1 MLISQGAAR
10 NERINLNLACSLALI
25 AGALNAA
32 AFYAVGFFAANMTG
46 NVSALSDH
54 LATAQWGPGLFFLAI
69 VITFIVGATVSSL
82 LINAGRRRGIAG
94 IYVHSILLEA
104 SLLALLGVAD
114 IWLLTVW
121 RPPLL
126 TLGLAFLMGLQ
137 NATVTRISDARV
149 RTTHVSGMATDI
161 GIELGIAIDIL
172 RGRELDAYS
181 DDAGKLDAHAAENR
195 ARLKLHAWTIAAFL
209 LGGIIG
215 VLVYRAIGGYLLL
228 VCAALLF
235 LIAIGGM
242 RNRRRTFTTTAT
254 RRFR

>member
-10 NERINLNLACSLALI
+10 NARINLHLACSLALI

-54 LATAQWGPGLFFLAI
+54 FATAQWGPGLFFLAI
-69 VITFIVGATVSSL
+69 VVTFIIGATVSSL
-82 LINAGRRRGIAG
+82 LINAGRRRGIVG
-94 IYVHSILLEA
+94 IYAYSILLEA
-104 SLLALLGVAD
+104 CLLALLGAAD

-126 TLGLAFLMGLQ
+126 ILGLSFLMGLQ

-161 GIELGIAIDIL
+161 GIELGIAFDIL
-172 RGRELDAYS
+172 RGREPDI
-181 DDAGKLDAHAAENR
+181 HAAENR

-209 LGGIIG
+209 LGGVVG
-215 VLVYRAIGGYLLL
+215 VLVYRAIGGYLFLL
-228 VCAALLF
+228 CAAVLL
-235 LIAIGGM
+235 LIAIGGI
-242 RNRRRTFTTTAT
+242 RKRKTFTTTAT
-254 RRFR
+254 RRFRWMPQRRR

>member
-10 NERINLNLACSLALI
+10 NARINLNLACSLALI

-69 VITFIVGATVSSL
+69 VATFIVGATVSSL

-94 IYVHSILLEA
+94 IYAYSILVEA
-104 SLLALLGVAD
+104 CLLAPLGLAD

-126 TLGLAFLMGLQ
+126 ILGLAFLMGLQ

-161 GIELGIAIDIL
+161 GIELGIAFDIL
-172 RGRELDAYS
+172 RAREPDI
-181 DDAGKLDAHAAENR
+181 HAAENR

-209 LGGIIG
+209 LGGIVG

-228 VCAALLF
+228 VCAAVLL
-235 LIAIGGM
+235 LIAIGGI
-242 RNRRRTFTTTAT
+242 RKRGTFVTTAT
-254 RRFR
+254 RRFRWMPRRRRP

>member
-69 VITFIVGATVSSL
+69 VVTFIVGAAVSSL

-94 IYVHSILLEA
+94 IYAYSILLEA
-104 SLLALLGVAD
+104 CLLALLGLAD

-172 RGRELDAYS
+172 RGREP
-181 DDAGKLDAHAAENR
+181 DAHAAENR

-209 LGGIIG
+209 LGGVIG
-215 VLVYRAIGGYLLL
+215 VIVYRAIGGYLLL
-228 VCAALLF
+228 VCAALLL
-235 LIAIGGM
+235 LISIGGI
-242 RNRRRTFTTTAT
+242 RNRRGTFATTGT
-254 RRFR
+254 RRFRWMPQRRP

>member
-25 AGALNAA
+25 AGSLNAA

-69 VITFIVGATVSSL
+69 VVTFIVGATVSSL
-82 LINAGRRRGIAG
+82 LVNAGRRRGIAG
-94 IYVHSILLEA
+94 IYAYSILLEA
-104 SLLALLGVAD
+104 GLLALLGLAD
-114 IWLLTVW
+114 IWLLMIW

-172 RGRELDAYS
+172 RGQEP
-181 DDAGKLDAHAAENR
+181 DAHAAENR
-195 ARLKLHAWTIAAFL
+195 SRLKLHAWTIAAFL
-209 LGGIIG
+209 LGGVIG
-215 VLVYRAIGGYLLL
+215 VIVYRAIGGYLLL
-228 VCAALLF
+228 VCAALLL
-235 LIAIGGM
+235 LIALGGI
-242 RNRRRTFTTTAT
+242 RNRRGTFLTTAT
-254 RRFR
+254 RRFRWAPQRRG

>member
-54 LATAQWGPGLFFLAI
+54 LAMAQWGPGLFFLAI
-69 VITFIVGATVSSL
+69 IVTFIVGATVSSL

-94 IYVHSILLEA
+94 IYAYSILLEA
-104 SLLALLGVAD
+104 CLLALLGVAD

-161 GIELGIAIDIL
+161 GIELGIVIDIQ
-172 RGRELDAYS
+172 RGQEP
-181 DDAGKLDAHAAENR
+181 DAHSAENR
-195 ARLKLHAWTIAAFL
+195 TRLKLHAWTIAAFL
-209 LGGIIG
+209 LGGVIG
-215 VLVYRAIGGYLLL
+215 VIVYRAIGGYLLL
-228 VCAALLF
+228 VCAALLL
-235 LIAIGGM
+235 LIAIGGI
-242 RNRRRTFTTTAT
+242 RHRRGTFATTAT
-254 RRFR
+254 RRFRWMPQRRL

>member
-32 AFYAVGFFAANMTG
+32 AFYAVGFFSANMTG
-46 NVSALSDH
+46 NVSSLSDH
-54 LATAQWGPGLFFLAI
+54 LATRQWGLGLFFLSI
-69 VITFIVGATVSSL
+69 VVVFILGSSVSTL

-94 IYVHSILLEA
+94 IYAYSILVEA
-104 SLLALLGVAD
+104 ILLGILGIAD
-114 IWLLTVW
+114 IWLLTTW
-121 RPPLL
+121 QASTL

-161 GIELGIAIDIL
+161 GIELGIAFDIL
-172 RGRELDAYS
+172 RGKEPDS
-181 DDAGKLDAHAAENR
+181 HAADNR

-209 LGGIIG
+209 TGGVVG
-215 VLVYRAIGGYLLL
+215 VIVYRSIGSYLLL
-228 VCAALLF
+228 ACATLLF
-235 LIAIGGM
+235 MIAVGGL
-242 RNRRRTFTTTAT
+242 RPRRGTIVTTAS
-254 RRFR
+254 RRFRWRPSERR